1 MSKEKLIEI
10 LKGILITDVDL
21 SFLMQLKTQE
31 IETLVA
37 CVRERVDQT
46 GK

>member
-37 CVRERVDQT
+37 CVRERVDQI